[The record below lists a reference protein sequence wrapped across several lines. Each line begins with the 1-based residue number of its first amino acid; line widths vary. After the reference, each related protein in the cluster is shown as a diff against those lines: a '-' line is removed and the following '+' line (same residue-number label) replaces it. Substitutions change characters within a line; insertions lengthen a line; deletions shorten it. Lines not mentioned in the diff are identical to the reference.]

1 VTMPKR
7 LVQAYRQAP
16 WRIQTQRGVLF
27 LIVTVLGASIL
38 WVMVSVSVQAASA
51 GLEIQSLETSQ
62 EDLQRQIA
70 ELRTDIAVQ
79 TSQERMQQRAADLG
93 FTPTDPGDITYV
105 VAAGYAGRQPDIQA
119 SPPGTEPP
127 GPVIKPVYSQT
138 LWDWL
143 VKGVIDMSEQ
153 AGGFTP

>member
-1 VTMPKR
+1 MTMPKR

-27 LIVTVLGASIL
+27 LIVAVLGASIL

-70 ELRTDIAVQ
+70 ELRTNIAIQ

-93 FTPTDPGDITYV
+93 FTPTNPEDINYV
-105 VAAGYAGRQPDIQA
+105 VAPGYTGRQPDIQA
-119 SPPGTEPP
+119 SPPGSEPLD
-127 GPVIKPVYSQT
+127 PVIKPVYSQT

>member
-1 VTMPKR
+1 MPKR

-27 LIVTVLGASIL
+27 LIVAVLGASIL
-38 WVMVSVSVQAASA
+38 WVLVSVTVQAASA
-51 GLEIQSLETSQ
+51 GLEIQVLETKQ
-62 EDLQRQIA
+62 EELQRQIA
-70 ELRTDIAVQ
+70 ELRTNIAIQ
-79 TSQERMQQRAADLG
+79 TAQERMEQRAGDLG
-93 FTPTDPGDITYV
+93 FAPTNPGDITYV
-105 VAAGYAGRQPDIQA
+105 VAPGYSGRQPDIQA
-119 SPPGTEPP
+119 SPPGYKPL

-143 VKGVIDMSEQ
+143 VQGVIDMSEQ